1 MKTIDYYL
9 NKLSEYGFEFPN
21 LPIDVVGSMEVK
33 DFPTQKKLYVDGKQ
47 WMGLNLMD
55 YREVF
60 QFLSHI
66 ENSRGKVITT
76 GMGFLLRES
85 WLVKKGFDVTV
96 LEINKD
102 IIDYHL
108 KHNPDICSKLTIINC
123 NAEEYRGSCDTLLL
137 DHYELET
144 NEYILDSVI
153 KFKERINYSHIWF
166 WPIERLVVSQCRIQ
180 GIGEMESY
188 LMIKDQVQGLPDL
201 SSPSLDLY
209 LTIWKAQM

>member
-1 MKTIDYYL
+1 MKNVEYYL
-9 NKLSEYGFEFPN
+9 SKLSDYGFEFPN

-47 WMGLNLMD
+47 WMGLNLKD

-85 WLVKKGFDVTV
+85 WLVKNGFDVTV
-96 LEINKD
+96 LEVNKD

-108 KHNPDICSKLTIINC
+108 KHNLDICSKLTIINC
-123 NAEEYRGSCDTLLL
+123 NAEEFKGSCDTLLL

-144 NEYILDSVI
+144 NEYILESVI
-153 KFKERINYSHIWF
+153 KFKERIDYSHIWF
-166 WPIERLVVSQCRIQ
+166 WPIERLVDSQCQIQ
-180 GIGEMESY
+180 GISDMESY
-188 LMIKDQVQGLPDL
+188 LRIKDKVQGLPDL
-201 SSPSLDLY
+201 SPPSLDLY
-209 LTIWKAQM
+209 LTIWRVKM

>member
-1 MKTIDYYL
+1 MKPVEYYL
-9 NKLSEYGFEFPN
+9 NKLGGYGFEFPN
-21 LPIDVVGSMEVK
+21 LPEDVVGSMEVK
-33 DFPTQKKLYVDGKQ
+33 DSPRRKKLFVDGNQ
-47 WMGLNLMD
+47 WMGLNLLD

-85 WLVKKGFDVTV
+85 WLVKNGFDVTV
-96 LEINKD
+96 LEVNKD

-137 DHYELET
+137 DHYELES

-153 KFKERINYSHIWF
+153 KFKDRIDYKHIWF
-166 WPIERLVVSQCRIQ
+166 WPIERLVIRQTQIE
-180 GIGEMESY
+180 GIEEMDSY
-188 LMIKDQVQGLPDL
+188 LRIKDKVQGLPDL
-201 SSPSLDLY
+201 SPPSLDLY
-209 LTIWKAQM
+209 LSIWRAKM

>member
-9 NKLSEYGFEFPN
+9 NKLIEYGFEFPN

-47 WMGLNLMD
+47 WMGLNLKD
-55 YREVF
+55 FREVF

-96 LEINKD
+96 LEVNKD

-108 KHNPDICSKLTIINC
+108 KHNPDVCSKLTIINS

-166 WPIERLVVSQCRIQ
+166 WPIERLVVRQCQIE

-188 LMIKDQVQGLPDL
+188 LRIKDKVQGLPDL
-201 SSPSLDLY
+201 SFPSLDLY
-209 LTIWKAQM
+209 LTIWRDQM